1 MRSQRRRNQQTPNV
15 WPGYVDALSSLL
27 MVVIF
32 VVMIFTIVQM
42 ILGEV
47 ITGQESELSSLH
59 QQISELTRALGIERA
74 NSQELTNQVSQLS
87 MLADSLQAERQELEE
102 RNQALTAQS
111 AQDKDEIERQLLYI
125 ASYQEDIAALKKMR
139 DELEQQ
145 VGKLAANLDKKN
157 ALVGNL
163 RDRSQSLEA
172 KLADQQERTVLAQ
185 REVEDKKIRIQALN
199 ALIGQQ
205 KDALESQ
212 RELSASARSEIVLL
226 NQRIKRLQNQLEEI
240 QLALETAEQE
250 NRDQQAKIKN
260 LGERLN
266 IELARE
272 VNKLK
277 RYRSDFFG
285 RLQAVLSDVPYVEIE
300 GDRFVFQAELL
311 FDSGSASLQDKG
323 KDHLAK
329 LAQVLNDVSAA
340 IPSDLNWILRIDGH
354 TDRVPIT
361 NNDSPY
367 RSNWELS
374 TARALA
380 VVRFLAA
387 EGIPENRMAATG
399 FSKFHPLDPRNT
411 AAAYQR
417 NRRIEIKLTSR

>member
-1 MRSQRRRNQQTPNV
+1 MRSHRRRNQQTPNV

-47 ITGQESELSSLH
+47 ITGQESELSTLH
-59 QQISELTRALGIERA
+59 QQITELTRALGIERA
-74 NSQELTNQVSQLS
+74 NNQELTTQVSELS
-87 MLADSLQAERQELEE
+87 MLADSLQTERQDLEE
-102 RNQALTAQS
+102 RNQALRAQS
-111 AQDKDEIERQLLYI
+111 AKDEEELKRQLLYI

-139 DELEQQ
+139 DKLEQE
-145 VGKLAANLDKKN
+145 VGRLAANLDEKN

-172 KLADQQERTVLAQ
+172 KLAEQQERTVLAQ
-185 REVEDKKIRIQALN
+185 REVDDSKIRIQALN

-205 KDALESQ
+205 KDALASQ
-212 RELSASARSEIVLL
+212 KELSASARSEIVLL

-240 QLALETAEQE
+240 QLALESAEQE
-250 NRDQQAKIKN
+250 NRDKQAQIKD

-285 RLQAVLSDVPYVEIE
+285 RLQAVLSDVPFVKIE

-311 FDSGSASLQDKG
+311 FDSGSAALQEKG
-323 KDHLAK
+323 KAHLAK
-329 LAQVLNDVSAA
+329 LAEVLKEVSAA

-361 NNDSPY
+361 KGDSPY

-380 VVRFLAA
+380 VVRFLADQ
-387 EGIPENRMAATG
+387 GIPEKRMAATG
-399 FSKFHPLDPRNT
+399 FSKFHPLDPRDT
-411 AAAYQR
+411 AEAYQR